1 MTNPTSM
8 RRLTKAVRTDSA
20 GGIALLAATAA
31 ALVWANVAGASYAQW
46 WSTHLSLPG
55 PDHALTLQSWVT
67 DGLMAVFFFAVGL
80 EIKREVVDGELRDPR
95 TAAVP
100 IAAALGGMLVPALIY
115 LVVTAGT
122 AHTRGWGI
130 PMATDIAFALAV
142 LRSANRRAPSGLG
155 IILLTL
161 AIVDDLGAIIVIAI
175 FYSTGVKPGWLLVAA
190 IGVAAVIAAGR
201 RFEHPGWFVIP
212 AVLIWICFSRSGV
225 HATLAGV
232 VLGLA
237 TPLRS
242 RSGKPVLEPL
252 EHALAPWNNLMVL
265 PLFALAN
272 AGVILSG
279 GQLHAAVTSPIAWGI
294 VLGLG
299 VGKFV
304 GITGA
309 TWLAVRLGGRLPAGL
324 GARSIAALGL
334 LGGIGFTVSLFIA
347 TLAFS
352 GPLLQTAKIAVFAAS
367 IVSGIGAAVLL
378 RTIHPMPKAST

>member
-1 MTNPTSM
+1 MF
-8 RRLTKAVRTDSA
+8 LRTESV
-20 GGIALLAATAA
+20 GGVALIAATAA
-31 ALVWANVAGASYAQW
+31 ALVWANVAGTSYGQL

-55 PDHALTLQSWVT
+55 PDHALTLHSWVN
-67 DGLMAVFFFAVGL
+67 DGLMAIFFFVVGL
-80 EIKREVVDGELRDPR
+80 EIKREIVDGELSDPR

-100 IAAALGGMLVPALIY
+100 IAAALGGMLVPAIIY
-115 LVVTAGT
+115 VAVTAGT
-122 AHTRGWGI
+122 AHSRGWGI

-142 LRSANRRAPSGLG
+142 LRSAKRRAPSGLG

-175 FYSTGVKPGWLLVAA
+175 FYSSGVKPAWLLIAA
-190 IGVAAVIAAGR
+190 IGMAAIIAARR

-212 AVLIWICFSRSGV
+212 AVVIWICFSRSGV

-242 RSGKPVLEPL
+242 RSGTPVLEPL
-252 EHALAPWNNLMVL
+252 EHALTPWSNFVVL
-265 PLFALAN
+265 PIFALAN

-279 GQLHAAVTSPIAWGI
+279 ARLHAAATSPVAWGI
-294 VLGLG
+294 ALGLI

-304 GITGA
+304 GITGS
-309 TWLAVRLGGRLPAGL
+309 TWLAVRLGGRLPSGL
-324 GARSIAALGL
+324 GARSIVALGL

-367 IVSGIGAAVLL
+367 IVSGVAAAVLL
-378 RTIHPMPKAST
+378 RTIRPAAKTST